1 MLLRSLVVVGLVGLA
16 SMAVNRALA
25 EDTASRSMEAV
36 DGVSFADPAG
46 GVGSAQWR
54 LSFADA
60 PGARFS
66 RGDTSPSRDNRFR
79 DTRSYELAVGRRDVG
94 GLPVDVEFAGR
105 AAVAVDADGEIARH
119 SRGSELRLGRGLG
132 DLRRRRASLWSDP
145 TWYIFAASDDEALTW
160 RPGRTNSFGGASSGV
175 AVEDRVEIGDL
186 QAGITYERGPL
197 QASLAYVERE
207 VSTHVGGRSL
217 SQDENFTGLTVT
229 LRH

>member
-1 MLLRSLVVVGLVGLA
+1 
-16 SMAVNRALA
+16 MAVNRALA
-25 EDTASRSMEAV
+25 EDTASRPVEAV

-46 GVGSAQWR
+46 RVGSAHWR
-54 LSFADA
+54 LSFADGPA
-60 PGARFS
+60 ARFS
-66 RGDTSPSRDNRFR
+66 RADAGRSRSARLQ
-79 DTRSYELAVGRRDVG
+79 DTRSYELALGRRDVG

-105 AAVAVDADGEIARH
+105 AAVAVDEDGDIARH

-132 DLRRRRASLWSDP
+132 DLRRRQASLWSSP

-160 RPGRTNSFGGASSGV
+160 RPSRTNSFGGASSGV

-186 QAGITYERGPL
+186 QAGVTYERGPL